1 MKKFK
6 GFTLVELIVVIAI
19 IGVLAAILVPN
30 MMGYISKSKLS
41 SANTA
46 AKNVHTAVTTW
57 KADQESM
64 GKSSTVATR
73 GWAAIASGSGV
84 EGAVYTALEGN
95 SNVGYATW
103 GEDGTDKTVYAVWG
117 DSKEP
122 SVWGQFPNPC
132 SDYTAWKAADSS
144 TKGSAGSPKYVS
156 GSWTTDSSSGNSGNN
171 AGNDAGNNA
180 GNDAANN

>member
-46 AKNVHTAVTTW
+46 AKNVQTAVVTW

-64 GKSSTVATR
+64 GKTSTITAGSYDISTGSASDAGVN
-73 GWAAIASGSGV
+73 GAI
-84 EGAVYTALEGN
+84 YTALAGN
-95 SNVGYATW
+95 SNPGFCYYGENGSGASAIVWAQWADNSGAT
-103 GEDGTDKTVYAVWG
+103 
-117 DSKEP
+117 
-122 SVWGQFPNPC
+122 VWGQYPNAC
-132 SDYTAWKAADSS
+132 ADYTAFKN
-144 TKGSAGSPKYVS
+144 TSATFGTYN
-156 GSWTTDSSSGNSGNN
+156 GGTW
-171 AGNDAGNNA
+171 
-180 GNDAANN
+180 

>member
-46 AKNVHTAVTTW
+46 AKNVQTAVVTY

-64 GKSSTVATR
+64 GKDSKITTLADATAPKS
-73 GWAAIASGSGV
+73 GDTGVMGAI
-84 EGAVYTALEGN
+84 YTALAGN
-95 SNVGYATW
+95 SNIGVVCY
-103 GEDGTDKTVYAVWG
+103 GETNPGAADSVVWAQWADTAGGAVWG
-117 DSKEP
+117 
-122 SVWGQFPNPC
+122 QYPNAC
-132 SDYTAWKAADSS
+132 SDYTVFKTASTTKKMGAYVTAWS
-144 TKGSAGSPKYVS
+144 
-156 GSWTTDSSSGNSGNN
+156 
-171 AGNDAGNNA
+171 
-180 GNDAANN
+180 

>member
-46 AKNVHTAVTTW
+46 AKNVQTAVVTW

-64 GKSSTVATR
+64 GKTSDITSDSYDINAGSDADT
-73 GWAAIASGSGV
+73 GIKGAI
-84 EGAVYTALEGN
+84 YTALAGN
-95 SNVGYATW
+95 SNPGYCYY
-103 GEDGTDKTVYAVWG
+103 GQDGSGTSAIVWAQWADTSTSAVWG
-117 DSKEP
+117 
-122 SVWGQFPNPC
+122 QYPNAC
-132 SDYTAWKAADSS
+132 SDYTAFKN
-144 TKGSAGSPKYVS
+144 TSATFGTYYS
-156 GSWTTDSSSGNSGNN
+156 GEWS
-171 AGNDAGNNA
+171 
-180 GNDAANN
+180 

>member
-1 MKKFK
+1 MKKRTVK

-64 GKSSTVATR
+64 GKESDVATR
-73 GWAAIASGSGV
+73 AYSAISSSGTGV
-84 EGAVYTALEGN
+84 EAAVYTALEGN
-95 SNVGYATW
+95 SNIGCAAWGEKDGTVYATW
-103 GEDGTDKTVYAVWG
+103 G
-117 DSKEP
+117 DSTSA

-132 SDYTAWKAADSS
+132 SDYTAWKNL
-144 TKGSAGSPKYVS
+144 KGSVGDYRSDEWS
-156 GSWTTDSSSGNSGNN
+156 
-171 AGNDAGNNA
+171 
-180 GNDAANN
+180 

>member
-46 AKNVHTAVTTW
+46 AKNTQTALVTY

-64 GKSSTVATR
+64 GNPVTVNSNGAWDVAT
-73 GWAAIASGSGV
+73 GSGDAQK
-84 EGAVYTALEGN
+84 EAVYTALAGN
-95 SNVGYATW
+95 SNMGNVAFGEGTMNGETVIWAQWRDSSTAT
-103 GEDGTDKTVYAVWG
+103 
-117 DSKEP
+117 
-122 SVWGQFPNPC
+122 VWGQYPNAQ
-132 SDYTAWKAADSS
+132 SDYTTFKNSS
-144 TKGSAGSPKYVS
+144 AVFGTFVDGSAVN
-156 GSWTTDSSSGNSGNN
+156 W
-171 AGNDAGNNA
+171 
-180 GNDAANN
+180 

>member
-1 MKKFK
+1 MKKRTVK

-64 GKSSTVATR
+64 GNTSTVTDRAY
-73 GWAAIASGSGV
+73 GAISSSGTGV
-84 EGAVYTALEGN
+84 EAAVYTALEGN
-95 SNVGYATW
+95 SNIGCAAW
-103 GEDGTDKTVYAVWG
+103 GEDGTDKTIYAVWG
-117 DSKEP
+117 DSASP

-132 SDYTAWKAADSS
+132 SDYTAWKS
-144 TKGSAGSPKYVS
+144 KAGSSPSYIS
-156 GSWTTDSSSGNSGNN
+156 TSWS
-171 AGNDAGNNA
+171 
-180 GNDAANN
+180 

>member
-46 AKNVHTAVTTW
+46 AKNVNTALTTY
-57 KADQESM
+57 KADRESM
-64 GKSSTVATR
+64 GKDSSITATTN
-73 GWAAIASGSGV
+73 WTKIEADAKDDAKTAI
-84 EGAVYTALEGN
+84 YNALEGN
-95 SNVGYATW
+95 SNVGYGLW
-103 GEDGTDKTVYAVWG
+103 GEDSSGVVYAVWG
-117 DSKEP
+117 DSDSP

-132 SDYTAWKAADSS
+132 SDYNVWKEKAGETPSYISADWD
-144 TKGSAGSPKYVS
+144 G
-156 GSWTTDSSSGNSGNN
+156 TTTE
-171 AGNDAGNNA
+171 
-180 GNDAANN
+180 